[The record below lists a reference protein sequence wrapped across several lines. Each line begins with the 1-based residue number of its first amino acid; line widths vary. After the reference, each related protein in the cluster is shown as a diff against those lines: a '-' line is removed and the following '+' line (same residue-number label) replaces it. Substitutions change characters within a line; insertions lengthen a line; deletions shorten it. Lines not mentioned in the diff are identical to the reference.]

1 MYVYARYFVQCYRA
15 YYVVTVFILVLT
27 VTLMHT

>member
-15 YYVVTVFILVLT
+15 HYVITVLLLVLT
-27 VTLMHT
+27 VTLIHT